1 MKKKFQLIVF
11 AMVALLTASLF
22 IGCIGEAP
30 AEEKEGA
37 ESIEGLPIDWKTY
50 VNKELGFK
58 FKYPANWEVGEIDT
72 PIMPKGIF
80 YFGIRTDIPFT
91 SGFINVDEYPVCSC
105 EEGYKHYFS
114 LHSYKVEEWKNI
126 TLGGEPAIKVVY
138 PTSETQK
145 VIEIC
150 TLHKNKKYVIHFVSD
165 NLDKLDE
172 LVSQINQIVKSFEFI

>member
-1 MKKKFQLIVF
+1 MKKWLIGVIVGVVL
-11 AMVALLTASLF
+11 VALI
-22 IGCIGEAP
+22 IG
-30 AEEKEGA
+30 GA
-37 ESIEGLPIDWKTY
+37 IIYLSKPKIKWKTY
-50 VNKELGFK
+50 ENKEWGFK

-72 PIMPKGIF
+72 PIMPKGVF
-80 YFGIRTDIPFT
+80 YFGIRTDILFT

-105 EEGYKHYFS
+105 EEDYKRYLS

-138 PTSETQK
+138 PRIETQK

-172 LVSQINQIVKSFEFI
+172 LVSQINQIVKSFEFT